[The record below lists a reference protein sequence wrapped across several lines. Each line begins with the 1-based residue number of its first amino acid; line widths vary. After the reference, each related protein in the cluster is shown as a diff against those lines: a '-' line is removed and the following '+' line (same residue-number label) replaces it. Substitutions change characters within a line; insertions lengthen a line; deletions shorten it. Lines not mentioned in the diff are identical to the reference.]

1 MFRFVLL
8 VSSIFLVSGS
18 QLSCSDRDRDG
29 ECKAIKDCVTNE
41 WTYGT
46 LNEPL
51 CDVVGSDY
59 KDMSTKVCC
68 FPVV

>member
-8 VSSIFLVSGS
+8 VSSFFLVSG
-18 QLSCSDRDRDG
+18 CSDRDRDG

-46 LNEPL
+46 LDEPL
-51 CDVVGSDY
+51 CDVAGSDY
-59 KDMSTKVCC
+59 RDNSTKVCC
-68 FPVV
+68 FPA